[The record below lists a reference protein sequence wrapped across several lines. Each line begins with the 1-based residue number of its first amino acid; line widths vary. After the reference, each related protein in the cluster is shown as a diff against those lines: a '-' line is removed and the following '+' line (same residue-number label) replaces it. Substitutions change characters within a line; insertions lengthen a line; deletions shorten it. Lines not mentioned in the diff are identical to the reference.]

1 MHSGLEVKGL
11 KNKDGPKMAYERTFN
26 NYTVH
31 RQYISLF
38 LDSFNINNTLRGY
51 CFQLEINNKI
61 KS

>member
-1 MHSGLEVKGL
+1 
-11 KNKDGPKMAYERTFN
+11 MAYEMTFN

-38 LDSFNINNTLRGY
+38 LDSFNINNTFRGY